1 MTGPAFEVEDG
12 ELFVVIPDDGRVQ
25 RSPLPKGIDP
35 AVFRNILAATD
46 ILYGQQGV
54 MPTVEEVYK
63 LWPKHQ
69 RRTISKIFA
78 TSEFKQALALRGIEM
93 EEGHGLT
100 QEQMMA
106 ITLLSDPTDT
116 RMTTTKLRQLGISQQ
131 RYHNWMRQPLF
142 SQLLRERS
150 EHNLGDAIPV
160 ALNRLVGNAE
170 KGDQRAIEK
179 LLEVSGRYNPAQI
192 EVTNA
197 RQVVLVMV
205 EAVLR
210 HVKDPDARAA
220 ILGEVQDSMQTMAIT
235 QGLKKES

>member
-1 MTGPAFEVEDG
+1 MTGRAFELDDG
-12 ELFVVIPDDGRVQ
+12 EIVVIADDGRVR
-25 RSPLPKGIDP
+25 RSPVPSGIDP
-35 AVFRNILAATD
+35 DVFRNILAATD
-46 ILYGQQGV
+46 ILYGREGSV
-54 MPTVEEVYK
+54 PTVEEVHK
-63 LWPKHQ
+63 LWPRNQKK
-69 RRTISKIFA
+69 TISKIFA
-78 TSEFKQALALRGIEM
+78 TSEFKQALALRGIELDP
-93 EEGHGLT
+93 ENGLT
-100 QEQMMA
+100 QEQAMA

-131 RYHNWMRQPLF
+131 KYHNWMRQPLF

-179 LLEVSGRYNPAQI
+179 LLEITGRYNPAQI
-192 EVTNA
+192 EVGNA

-210 HVKDPDARAA
+210 HVKDKEARAA
-220 ILGEVQDSMQTMAIT
+220 ILGEVQDAMQTMAIT
-235 QGLKKES
+235 QGLKKEI